1 MKIDWNQIYAAI
13 WRQKKGQLRPVIHID
28 PVSLGSLVGINHQK
42 SELVKNTERLING
55 KPANNVLL
63 WGARGTGKSSLIKA
77 VLNDYKS
84 RGLRLIE
91 VNKDD
96 LHSLPEIV
104 DDIRE
109 LSQHF
114 IIYCDD
120 FSFEANDTAY
130 VGLKSVLEGSIEQA
144 PSNVLLYATS
154 NRRHLM
160 PEYMQDNQDTKLVV
174 GELHFSDAVEEKIAL
189 SDRFGLCLSFYSV
202 NLQEY
207 LHIVDSYFPNY
218 TGDRKILHEAAKLF
232 SRTKASRSGRT
243 AKQFYNYYSEQD
255 N

>member
-1 MKIDWNQIYAAI
+1 MKIDWNQIFAAI
-13 WRQKKGQLRPVIHID
+13 WRQKKEQLRPVIHID
-28 PVSLGSLVGINHQK
+28 PVSLDSLVGIDHQK
-42 SELVKNTERLING
+42 SELIKNTERLMDA

-109 LSQHF
+109 LPQYF

-144 PSNVLLYATS
+144 PRNVLLYATS

-160 PEYMQDNQDTKLVV
+160 PEYMQDNKDTKVV
-174 GELHFSDAVEEKIAL
+174 GGELHFSDAVEEKIAL

-202 NLQEY
+202 NLRDY
-207 LHIVDSYFPNY
+207 LNIVDSYFPNY
-218 TGDRKILHEAAKLF
+218 KGDRKILHEAAKLF
-232 SRTKASRSGRT
+232 SMTKASRSGRT

-255 N
+255 D